1 MSRDLRVADFVRDE
15 VSRILQRDMRDP
27 RVGSFVNVNDVKVS
41 KDLSYADIYVS
52 SLQGNDAKAQAE
64 LVAVLNRAAGFFR
77 TELAKRHT
85 MRTTPSLGFITMS
98 WLSEGRGW
106 NNLLARRSR
115 KTSSEPSRRVKN
127 HRSSRAKSKLC
138 LESAR
143 AERLMGYWLWINRQ
157 VFRPMMLC
165 SRPSA
170 YLVRRKLV
178 IRAA

>member
-85 MRTTPSLGFITMS
+85 MRTTPKPRFHYDELVERGPRLEQLIGQAITQDQQ
-98 WLSEGRGW
+98 
-106 NNLLARRSR
+106 
-115 KTSSEPSRRVKN
+115 
-127 HRSSRAKSKLC
+127 RA
-138 LESAR
+138 
-143 AERLMGYWLWINRQ
+143 
-157 VFRPMMLC
+157 
-165 SRPSA
+165 
-170 YLVRRKLV
+170 
-178 IRAA
+178 